1 MHDKFL
7 NSLSENVIFPDN
19 VLLKPKYIYS
29 IGFKIQYEEG
39 TECVIWTDG
48 EKYYAILELFSET
61 HMIRIPQWLGDD
73 VYEKFSQACNGNFSY
88 QYL

>member
-7 NSLSENVIFPDN
+7 ISLSENVMFPDN
-19 VLLKPKYIYS
+19 VVLKPKYLTR

-39 TECVIWTDG
+39 TQCVIWTDG

-61 HMIRIPQWLGDD
+61 HMIRIPQGIGDN

-88 QYL
+88 EYL

>member
-19 VLLKPKYIYS
+19 VLLKPKYINR

-39 TECVIWTDG
+39 TECIIWTDG

-61 HMIRIPQWLGDD
+61 HMIRIPQGIGDN
-73 VYEKFSQACNGNFSY
+73 VYEKFSQSCDGNFSY

>member
-1 MHDKFL
+1 MYDRFL
-7 NSLSENVIFPDN
+7 NSLSGNARFPDN
-19 VLLKPKYIYS
+19 VLLKPKYIDR

-48 EKYYAILELFSET
+48 EKYYAILDLFSET
-61 HMIRIPQWLGDD
+61 HFLRIPQSLGDN
-73 VYEKFSQACNGNFSY
+73 VYEKFYKAYEGNFSY

>member
-7 NSLSENVIFPDN
+7 ISLSENVMFPDN
-19 VLLKPKYIYS
+19 VVLKPKYLTR

-48 EKYYAILELFSET
+48 EKYYAILDLFSDT
-61 HMIRIPQWLGDD
+61 HVIRIPQMLGDD
-73 VYEKFSQACNGNFSY
+73 VYEKFMISCDNNFSIE
-88 QYL
+88 YL

>member
-1 MHDKFL
+1 MYDRFL
-7 NSLSENVIFPDN
+7 NSLSGNAKFPDN
-19 VLLKPKYIYS
+19 VLLKPKYIDR

-48 EKYYAILELFSET
+48 EKYYAILDLFSET
-61 HMIRIPQWLGDD
+61 HFLRIPQILGDN
-73 VYEKFSQACNGNFSY
+73 VYEKFYQAFEGNFSY

>member
-19 VLLKPKYIYS
+19 VLLKPKYINR

-39 TECVIWTDG
+39 TECIIWTDG

>member
-7 NSLSENVIFPDN
+7 KSLLVNMNFPDN
-19 VLLKPKYIYS
+19 VILKPKYINR

-48 EKYYAILELFSET
+48 DKYYAILELFSDT
-61 HMIRIPQWLGDD
+61 HLIRIPQTVGDT
-73 VYEKFSQACNGNFSY
+73 VFENFSLACDKNY
-88 QYL
+88 SYEYL

>member
-1 MHDKFL
+1 MYDKFL

-19 VLLKPKYIYS
+19 VLFKPKYIYS

-61 HMIRIPQWLGDD
+61 HMIRIPQSLGDS
-73 VYEKFSQACNGNFSY
+73 VYEKFSQAFDGNFSY

>member
-7 NSLSENVIFPDN
+7 ISLSENVIFPDN
-19 VLLKPKYIYS
+19 VVLKPKYLTR

-61 HMIRIPQWLGDD
+61 HMIRIPQGIGDN
-73 VYEKFSQACNGNFSY
+73 VYEKFSQACDKNFSY

>member
-7 NSLSENVIFPDN
+7 NSLSENAKFPDS
-19 VLLKPKYIYS
+19 VILKPKYINR

-39 TECVIWTDG
+39 TQCVIWTDG

-61 HMIRIPQWLGDD
+61 HMIRIPQGIGDN
-73 VYEKFSQACNGNFSY
+73 VYEKFSQACDKNFSY

>member
-1 MHDKFL
+1 MYDRFL
-7 NSLSENVIFPDN
+7 NSLSGNARFPDN
-19 VLLKPKYIYS
+19 VLLKPKYIDR

-48 EKYYAILELFSET
+48 EKYYAILDLFSET
-61 HMIRIPQWLGDD
+61 HFLRIPQSLGDN
-73 VYEKFSQACNGNFSY
+73 VYEKFYQAYEGNFSY